1 MYAHTI
7 FNRVRAPT
15 PKHHADDQFREK
27 FLWGRRPMLQELAR
41 RLQNAPDG
49 SLTWVDLGGGT
60 GENVQMM
67 SEILPLSKFKT
78 VYVVD
83 LCKALCEVAQAK
95 VDAKGWT
102 NVRVV
107 EADACTFKPDEARV
121 TLVTF
126 SYSLS
131 STWVAVDG
139 K

>member
-1 MYAHTI
+1 MFSHT
-7 FNRVRAPT
+7 FPHT
-15 PKHHADDQFREK
+15 LSD
-27 FLWGRRPMLQELAR
+27 MLPQ
-41 RLQNAPDG
+41 
-49 SLTWVDLGGGT
+49 
-60 GENVQMM
+60 ENVQMM
-67 SEILPLSKFKT
+67 SEYLPLSKFKQ

-131 STWVAVDG
+131 SALCAGILVRYQSPSHSDSTVSGGGGQRTELSRPGGRPAWGV
-139 K
+139 

>member
-1 MYAHTI
+1 
-7 FNRVRAPT
+7 
-15 PKHHADDQFREK
+15 
-27 FLWGRRPMLQELAR
+27 
-41 RLQNAPDG
+41 
-49 SLTWVDLGGGT
+49 
-60 GENVQMM
+60 MM
-67 SEILPLSKFKT
+67 SEYIPLSKFKS

-107 EADACTFKPDEARV
+107 EADACTFKPDEPTV

-131 STWVAVDG
+131 SMCCREKRG
-139 K
+139 G